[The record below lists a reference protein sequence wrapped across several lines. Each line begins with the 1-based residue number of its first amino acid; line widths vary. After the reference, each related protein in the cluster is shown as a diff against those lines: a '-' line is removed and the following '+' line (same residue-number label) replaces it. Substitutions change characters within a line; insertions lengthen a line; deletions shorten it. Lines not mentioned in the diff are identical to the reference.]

1 MSLFDTLKKNM
12 YAAMKS
18 GEKEKAVTL
27 RSALS
32 KLKDKKIEKREE
44 LSNQEEI
51 QVLKTMVKQRNESM
65 EMYEKA
71 GRDDLMEK
79 EKAEKKILEGYLPQ
93 MMSVDELGILLDKI
107 ISETG
112 ASSMSDIGKVMPELM
127 KRSAGRADGKRAQ
140 ALVREKTWLKR

>member
-1 MSLFDTLKKNM
+1 M

-127 KRSAGRADGKRAQ
+127 KRSAGRADGKLAQ
-140 ALVREKTWLKR
+140 ALVREKLG

>member
-1 MSLFDTLKKNM
+1 MSLFDTLKKDM

-18 GEKEKAVTL
+18 SEKEKAVTL

-127 KRSAGRADGKRAQ
+127 KRSAGRADGKLAQ
-140 ALVREKTWLKR
+140 ALVREKLG

>member
-127 KRSAGRADGKRAQ
+127 KRSAGRADGKLAQ
-140 ALVREKTWLKR
+140 ALVREKLG

>member
-1 MSLFDTLKKNM
+1 MSLFDTLKKDM

-127 KRSAGRADGKRAQ
+127 KRSAGRADGKLAQ
-140 ALVREKTWLKR
+140 ALVREKLG

>member
-1 MSLFDTLKKNM
+1 
-12 YAAMKS
+12 
-18 GEKEKAVTL
+18 
-27 RSALS
+27 
-32 KLKDKKIEKREE
+32 
-44 LSNQEEI
+44 
-51 QVLKTMVKQRNESM
+51 MVKQRNESM